1 MLLRNEAI
9 DFRALKAQA
18 SMTHGR
24 ARSPDLS
31 VSALGGFELRADGQ
45 RIELRSRKAQ
55 ALLVYLLLNPMAAE
69 TRERLCGLLW
79 SEHAEDKARASLRQ
93 VLHGLRELLE
103 EHGFGGLSVDR
114 ESIRLTRGALSFDV
128 SDALDRLG
136 RHEVP
141 GALASFE
148 GLPDALLA
156 GFEGIDGGFDVWLTI
171 QRRLLREKMER
182 SLVQCLDHGVGDTPL
197 AAASALLNIDPS
209 NEHACRR
216 LMDLRAQQGDIAG
229 ALKAYKRLW
238 DHLDADYDMEPSPE
252 TQALAVRLKSDPVPP
267 AAPETGQR
275 PEAPAPMLM
284 RARAHPQRAV
294 VVAPFDTSN
303 LGPDYGYLA
312 TGLRQD
318 LIGKLVR
325 FREWVIIDGQH
336 VQGAGSAELAARWPQ
351 QIWIDAF
358 VAQAGN
364 QMKITLAVREQPIA
378 NLIWSESFR
387 FDLDNWFDIEREI
400 LSRVALTM
408 NLHISTARLLASSGA
423 PDVSM
428 ETYDLWLR
436 GQSIIMN
443 WRPERDRARALY
455 RSILTE
461 APNFSPAHSSL
472 AQLENSEHLALPG
485 IFRTTERE
493 VAGLEQSKIAVRL
506 DPFDSRAH
514 LALGWASAM
523 NGLFDQSDA
532 AFRTALELNEND
544 PWTIN
549 SAALGRAYCGNVAQS
564 VAAIERLP
572 GLGLRPSAF
581 HSAYQGAIHFIA
593 GNYAAAVEAYEQSG
607 DIIGDLGAWK
617 SASLA
622 HLGRLEEARRAA
634 DHFVEH
640 VRSRWAAPEP
650 PSEPRLVAWFL
661 HCFPIRQSE
670 IWENL
675 REGLARAGLDVP
687 PIAEIPRHP

>member
-1 MLLRNEAI
+1 V
-9 DFRALKAQA
+9 
-18 SMTHGR
+18 
-24 ARSPDLS
+24 LS
-31 VSALGGFELRADGQ
+31 VSALGGFELRVDGQ

-79 SEHAEDKARASLRQ
+79 SEHPEDKARASLRQ

-103 EHGFGGLSVDR
+103 ELGFHGLSVDR
-114 ESIRLTRGALSFDV
+114 ESIRLTRGALWFDV

-141 GALASFE
+141 EALASFE

-156 GFEGIDGGFDVWLTI
+156 GFEGIDSGFDVWLTI

-182 SLVQCLDHGVGDTPL
+182 SLVQCLDNGVGDTPL

-216 LMDLRAQQGDIAG
+216 LMDLRAQHGDIAG

-267 AAPETGQR
+267 AVPDHGQS

-294 VVAPFDTSN
+294 VVAPFDTRN
-303 LGPDYGYLA
+303 LEPEFGYLA
-312 TGLRQD
+312 SGLRQD

-336 VQGAGSAELAARWPQ
+336 VQEAGGAELAARWPQ

-364 QMKITLAVREQPIA
+364 QMKITLSVREQPIA

-443 WRPERDRARALY
+443 WRPERDRARTLY
-455 RSILTE
+455 RTILAE

-472 AQLENSEHLALPG
+472 AQLESSEHLALPG
-485 IFRTTERE
+485 VFRTAERE
-493 VAGLEQSKIAVRL
+493 GAGLEHAKIAVRL

-523 NGLFDQSDA
+523 NGLFDQADA

-622 HLGRLEEARRAA
+622 HLGRLDEARQAA
-634 DHFVEH
+634 VHFVEH
-640 VRSRWAAPEP
+640 VRSRWAAPELP
-650 PSEPRLVAWFL
+650 TEPKLVAWFL
-661 HCFPIRQSE
+661 HSFPIRQAE